1 MKEGCGQATGDA
13 AYQVG
18 EGRLG
23 REKWGGKSGEARVGS
38 RSGSLACRQLA
49 RVVTAPA
56 PADESCA
63 TADHRLARPLTKS
76 C

>member
-1 MKEGCGQATGDA
+1 M
-13 AYQVG
+13 
-18 EGRLG
+18 G
-23 REKWGGKSGEARVGS
+23 REEWGGKSGEARVGREEWGGKSGEGRVGS
-38 RSGSLACRQLA
+38 RSGSLARRQLA

-63 TADHRLARPLTKS
+63 TADHRLARPLTKN